1 MNIKLLSNM
10 EGGREQMYDRFKAMG
25 IDLQQTHKFIYQVH
39 SNYHD
44 WIKDRDTLYL
54 IDYID
59 APEGDDFYLIGAQ
72 IKKIDKKLQGLNS
85 IAVIALQKPSMRDT
99 AFGGEQTLKSAT
111 LYIALDSNKL
121 KIVDAKVPTDKTIH
135 PKGKTWTFLY
145 SSGRFTNIQES
156 HDALEGD

>member
-1 MNIKLLSNM
+1 
-10 EGGREQMYDRFKAMG
+10 MYDRFKAMG

-85 IAVIALQKPSMRDT
+85 IAVIALQKPSMRAT
-99 AFGGEQTLKSAT
+99 AFGRGQTVKSAS
-111 LYIALDSNKL
+111 LYVALDSNKL
-121 KIVDAKVPTDKTIH
+121 KIVDTKVPADKTIH
-135 PKGKTWTFLY
+135 LKGKTWTFQY
-145 SSGRFTNIQES
+145 SSEGTSFTNIQES
-156 HDALEGD
+156 YNAI